1 MSTTADPHS
10 IAFDILARHKSAE
23 ADHVLMQAL
32 ECDDEAVR
40 KMAAATIV
48 QRPGQHNIL
57 NVIRKVESLRDDAC
71 NEFSQSPE
79 RFRMALEQATRVARR
94 QVLILEHNKDS
105 ADWALGRPERQFS
118 LSALQL
124 EMVMGQTL
132 SGTALA
138 PSAMGACCYV
148 PGYLDLRRNML
159 SVVHISDA

>member
-1 MSTTADPHS
+1 
-10 IAFDILARHKSAE
+10 
-23 ADHVLMQAL
+23 
-32 ECDDEAVR
+32 VR
-40 KMAAATIV
+40 KALGGESEESGLTSNLKLPAGALLEVTTKADWGFHEV
-48 QRPGQHNIL
+48 PAPGREQVELQAFLSGRAPDRSFDVVLLHIL
-57 NVIRKVESLRDDAC
+57 LGEGTPLKG
-71 NEFSQSPE
+71 
-79 RFRMALEQATRVARR
+79 FRMALEQATRVARR

-138 PSAMGACCYV
+138 PNAMGACCYV